1 MHLLFQTFFLFSVTE
16 KKFTYRV
23 GKETFK
29 TTFSDRKV
37 RFGTTVSI
45 SKNGRLASCS
55 NLEWTSEM
63 FDYNQKIPKAKN
75 TTLWTIPRYQLG
87 KCYTKDISKN
97 SKFSF
102 LLENGGVMKI
112 FNPQFQNKTGKNT
125 LKIYCIFSNKR

>member
-55 NLEWTSEM
+55 NLEWTSQM
-63 FDYNQKIPKAKN
+63 FDYNKKIPNAKN

-87 KCYTKDISKN
+87 NLKWTSV
-97 SKFSF
+97 
-102 LLENGGVMKI
+102 LLEFLISTFSSSVSI
-112 FNPQFQNKTGKNT
+112 LT
-125 LKIYCIFSNKR
+125 LASLDFA